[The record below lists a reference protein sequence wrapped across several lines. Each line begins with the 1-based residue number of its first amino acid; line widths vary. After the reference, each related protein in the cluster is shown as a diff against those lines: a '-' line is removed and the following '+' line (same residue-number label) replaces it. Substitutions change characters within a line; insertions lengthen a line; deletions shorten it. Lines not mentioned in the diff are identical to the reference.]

1 MYFWTTIRKNRS
13 KYSSARGISE
23 DDVTS
28 ILLRDLIL
36 GKDPQLAEESLLK
49 LPALRRFDNGLKTKG
64 EKDHFR
70 RHLRKYIN
78 IWMPDCPFEVSTTN
92 RYTIVTQEAA
102 TTARRFIKKNDPIKY
117 LCGYLVSMTPEEEG
131 ILDQSKRDFS
141 IVMSSRKKTASLFMG
156 PARFANHDCNANAR
170 LVTMGYD
177 GMQVVA
183 VRDINL
189 GEEITVTYG
198 DSYFGDGNREC
209 LCETCEKNGRNGWT
223 LPQQEAGPSRVP
235 TPLNGLEKDASPSPY
250 SFRRTRKYSNFAE
263 SPLPATQ
270 DIDELRPRKRRRVRN
285 RKSNLSLN
293 IDDKEEDCEIKTE
306 PVNLGGNSETL
317 TIASDCCDHLPTE
330 AAVEGLSSET
340 DKSLD
345 EWRSGEESLRAS
357 VTAAFATAKPSSSQY
372 RSSQNPAFKPL
383 SFSSGISSPQ
393 VTEMTGL
400 QKSTEASSRLITPSE
415 TSSKSSGALSV
426 VTSLCDSGV
435 PVNSSPATTI
445 SSTSIG
451 PGLEWK
457 SPDMVPDLVSE
468 SELSELSDNEHLDD
482 ITQTVM
488 RKPKKRGRPSKQ
500 QQQQQQQQQKLIPTI
515 ELEEPIRETRYP
527 KDYVRTSLLLGES
540 YSRWVDCKTCAGCW
554 VQPNG
559 YLTRKECPR
568 CERHSKLYGY
578 QWPKTDKEGKNDRE
592 QRVLDHRTVHRFLRH
607 EEEALVKKRGK
618 GVHAA
623 AQVTAGGSG
632 ATSAGGSS
640 TPAVMKQDLVKDSTR
655 SARRVTRGG

>member
-1 MYFWTTIRKNRS
+1 MFFWTTIRKNRS

-28 ILLRDLIL
+28 ILFRDLIL

-49 LPALRRFDNGLKTKG
+49 LPALRKFDNSLKTKG

-70 RHLRKYIN
+70 RHLRKYVN
-78 IWMPDCPFEVSTTN
+78 IWLPDCPFEVSTTN

-177 GMQVVA
+177 GMQIVA

-198 DSYFGDGNREC
+198 DSYFGEGNREC

-223 LPQQEAGPSRVP
+223 SPQQEAGPSRVP
-235 TPLNGLEKDASPSPY
+235 TPLNGLDKDASPSPY
-250 SFRRTRKYSNFAE
+250 SFRRTRKYSNFTE
-263 SPLPATQ
+263 SPQSATQ
-270 DIDELRPRKRRRVRN
+270 GADEGRPRKRRRIGN
-285 RKSNLSLN
+285 KKSNLSL
-293 IDDKEEDCEIKTE
+293 DVEGKGEDSVVKDKS
-306 PVNLGGNSETL
+306 VNLGANSETL
-317 TIASDCCDHLPTE
+317 TIGSNSYENVPMETTG
-330 AAVEGLSSET
+330 EGQSSET
-340 DKSLD
+340 MKNLDK
-345 EWRSGEESLRAS
+345 WREGEEFLRAS
-357 VTAAFATAKPSSSQY
+357 VTAAFATAKPASSQR
-372 RSSQNPAFKPL
+372 RSIQHSACKLQNLLFGAN
-383 SFSSGISSPQ
+383 SPH
-393 VTEMTGL
+393 VVEMTAGGKGT
-400 QKSTEASSRLITPSE
+400 QASSRVITPSE
-415 TSSKSSGALSV
+415 ASSKSSGALSV
-426 VTSLCDSGV
+426 VTSLGDSGV
-435 PVNSSPATTI
+435 PANSSPATTI

-457 SPDMVPDLVSE
+457 SPDMVPDPASE
-468 SELSELSDNEHLDD
+468 SELSELSDHECLDD
-482 ITQTVM
+482 ITQTVI

-500 QQQQQQQQQKLIPTI
+500 NHQQQQQKVIPTI
-515 ELEEPIRETRYP
+515 ELQEPVRETRYP
-527 KDYVRTSLLLGES
+527 KDYVRTPLLLGES

-592 QRVLDHRTVHRFLRH
+592 ERVLDHRTVHRFLRH
-607 EEEALVKKRGK
+607 EEEALIKKRGK
-618 GVHAA
+618 GVQLAATAA
-623 AQVTAGGSG
+623 AAETVIAAAAGGPLST
-632 ATSAGGSS
+632 ATLI
-640 TPAVMKQDLVKDSTR
+640 KQDLEGRTKR
-655 SARRVTRGG
+655 GGRATRGR

>member
-1 MYFWTTIRKNRS
+1 M
-13 KYSSARGISE
+13 
-23 DDVTS
+23 
-28 ILLRDLIL
+28 RDLIL

-49 LPALRRFDNGLKTKG
+49 LPALRGFDNGLKTKG

-70 RHLRKYIN
+70 RHLRRYVN

-131 ILDQSKRDFS
+131 KLDQSKRDFS

-177 GMQVVA
+177 GMQIVA

-223 LPQQEAGPSRVP
+223 LPQQEAGPTRVP

-263 SPLPATQ
+263 SPLPTTQ
-270 DIDELRPRKRRRVRN
+270 DTDQVRPRKRRRVGN
-285 RKSNLSLN
+285 RKSNLSLD
-293 IDDKEEDCEIKTE
+293 ISDKEEDSDMKSES
-306 PVNLGGNSETL
+306 VNLGANSETM
-317 TIASDCCDHLPTE
+317 TTGSNCYDNLPME
-330 AAVEGLSSET
+330 AAAEDLSSKT
-340 DKSLD
+340 VKNPD
-345 EWRSGEESLRAS
+345 EWRSGEDSLRAS
-357 VTAAFATAKPSSSQY
+357 VTAAFATAKPFSSQF
-372 RSSQNPAFKPL
+372 RSSQNPAFKPQ

-393 VTEMTGL
+393 VMEMTAL
-400 QKSTEASSRLITPSE
+400 QKAAEASSRLITPSE

-426 VTSLCDSGV
+426 VTSLCDSGN
-435 PVNSSPATTI
+435 PANSSPATTI
-445 SSTSIG
+445 SSTGIG
-451 PGLEWK
+451 AGLEWK
-457 SPDMVPDLVSE
+457 SPEMVPDPASD
-468 SELSELSDNEHLDD
+468 SELSELSDNELLDE
-482 ITQTVM
+482 ITQTVI
-488 RKPKKRGRPSKQ
+488 RKIKKRGRPSKQ
-500 QQQQQQQQQKLIPTI
+500 QQQQQQKVIPTI
-515 ELEEPIRETRYP
+515 ELEEPVRETRYP
-527 KDYVRTSLLLGES
+527 KDYVRTPLLLGES
-540 YSRWVDCKTCAGCW
+540 YSRWVDCRTCAGCW

-592 QRVLDHRTVHRFLRH
+592 ERVLDHRTVHRFLRH

-618 GVHAA
+618 GVQVAATAA
-623 AQVTAGGSG
+623 AAGELH
-632 ATSAGGSS
+632 S
-640 TPAVMKQDLVKDSTR
+640 TPAVIKQDLHGSIR
-655 SARRVTRGG
+655 SARRMKREQ

>member
-1 MYFWTTIRKNRS
+1 MFFWTTIRKNRS

-23 DDVTS
+23 DNVTS
-28 ILLRDLIL
+28 ILLRDLII

-49 LPALRRFDNGLKTKG
+49 LPALCRFDDGLKTKG

-70 RHLRKYIN
+70 RHLRKYVN
-78 IWMPDCPFEVSTTN
+78 IWQPDCPFEVSTTN

-177 GMQVVA
+177 GMQIVA
-183 VRDINL
+183 VRDIKL

-198 DSYFGDGNREC
+198 DSYFGEGNREC
-209 LCETCEKNGRNGWT
+209 LCETCEKNSRNGWT
-223 LPQQEAGPSRVP
+223 MLQQEAGPSRVP

-250 SFRRTRKYSNFAE
+250 SFRRTRKYSNFTE
-263 SPLPATQ
+263 SLLSATQ
-270 DIDELRPRKRRRVRN
+270 GTDEVRPRKRRRVGN
-285 RKSNLSLN
+285 RKSNLSLD
-293 IDDKEEDCEIKTE
+293 IDGKGEDSDMKTE
-306 PVNLGGNSETL
+306 TVSLGVNSGILTSGSNSCDNLPMET
-317 TIASDCCDHLPTE
+317 
-330 AAVEGLSSET
+330 AVEGLSSET
-340 DKSLD
+340 VKNVD

-357 VTAAFATAKPSSSQY
+357 VTAAFATAKPTGSQH
-372 RSSQNPAFKPL
+372 RSSQNPAFQPL
-383 SFSSGISSPQ
+383 SFSSGISSPH
-393 VTEMTGL
+393 VTEMSAQ
-400 QKSTEASSRLITPSE
+400 QKSTEASSRLITPSD

-426 VTSLCDSGV
+426 ITSLCDSGIRA
-435 PVNSSPATTI
+435 NSSPATTI

-451 PGLEWK
+451 RGLEWK
-457 SPDMVPDLVSE
+457 SPDMIPDAASD
-468 SELSELSDNEHLDD
+468 SELSELSDNELLDD
-482 ITQTVM
+482 RSQTVI

-500 QQQQQQQQQKLIPTI
+500 SRQQQRVIPTI
-515 ELEEPIRETRYP
+515 ELEEPVRETRYP

-540 YSRWVDCKTCAGCW
+540 YSRWVNCKTCAGCW

-568 CERHSKLYGY
+568 CERHSKLYGF

-592 QRVLDHRTVHRFLRH
+592 ERVLDHRTVHRFLRH

-618 GVHAA
+618 GVHVV
-623 AQVTAGGSG
+623 QVASAVAGAGDEGLPSTA
-632 ATSAGGSS
+632 TI
-640 TPAVMKQDLVKDSTR
+640 TKQDLASGTR
-655 SARRVTRGG
+655 SARRLTRER